1 MSTDTSAQRAAFE
14 AWFAE
19 SRKSKGPSRRP
30 TFERFV
36 EDGTYADDSTQ
47 RHWWTWQH
55 AASPQP
61 TAAPVAE
68 LVEALRIFVGC
79 ALPVSTE
86 IDKRGHR
93 WTEAYLDQALPIGI
107 AALERAALSRAPGAG
122 MPKVRGEPGR

>member
-1 MSTDTSAQRAAFE
+1 MSTDTPAQPLRAAAQAVLDRWDSPKWE
-14 AWFAE
+14 WQSHGPTADLMADL
-19 SRKSKGPSRRP
+19 RK
-30 TFERFV
+30 
-36 EDGTYADDSTQ
+36 AL
-47 RHWWTWQH
+47 

-122 MPKVRGEPGR
+122 MPNAYLSGRTRSA